1 MDTTDLTANSQ
12 QSPTEKLEN
21 ALKDIYCLSGL
32 GADERVFQN
41 LKFQGYKPVHIYWL
55 EPKKRE
61 SIADYTQRLTAQ
73 IKLERPIL
81 IGLSFGG
88 IIAVEI
94 AKQIDTE
101 KVILISSTKNKQ
113 EIPFYFKMFRWLPI
127 YLLLPAK
134 LLLWF
139 GKIIA
144 SWFFGIET
152 IDERKL
158 LNAILFDTNA
168 HFVKWAIH
176 QIVIW
181 KNELIPHNVYHIHGE
196 GDRIFPFQFVRE
208 DFSVE
213 KGGHLM
219 IMSRADCIS
228 NLIQKIVNL
237 NTNLPTEITDSLAND
252 AS

>member
-1 MDTTDLTANSQ
+1 MDTRNLTENLPATS
-12 QSPTEKLEN
+12 TEKLEN
-21 ALKDIYCLSGL
+21 ALKDIYCVSGL
-32 GADERVFQN
+32 GADGRVFEK
-41 LKFQGYKPVHIYWL
+41 LKFQGYKPVHIHWL
-55 EPKKRE
+55 EPKKGE
-61 SIADYTQRLTAQ
+61 TIADYTKRLTTQ
-73 IKLERPIL
+73 IKSKRPIL

-101 KVILISSTKNKQ
+101 KVILISSTKNEQ
-113 EIPFYFKMFRWLPI
+113 EVPFYFKIFRWLPI

-139 GKIIA
+139 GRMIA
-144 SWFFGIET
+144 SWFFGLKT

-158 LNAILFDTNA
+158 LNAILFDTDA
-168 HFVKWAIH
+168 RFVKWAIH
-176 QIVIW
+176 QIVTW
-181 KNELIPHNVYHIHGE
+181 KNELIPQNIYHIHGE
-196 GDRIFPFQFVRE
+196 GDRIFPFQFVHE

-219 IMSRADCIS
+219 IITQADCIS

-237 NTNLPTEITDSLAND
+237 STKTDDSLAED
-252 AS
+252 HD